1 MTTLIEQPS
10 SPNPPTPPTQ
20 RPRGTERAERRALA
34 AELAAERTRQRGPF
48 RNVLHSIGVGISAG
62 FLLLT
67 LGLALIVVVLPIAVG
82 GSAYTVLTGSME
94 PKLPPGTFLIVKPT
108 PASEVRVGEV
118 ITYQLVSGRPEV
130 ATHRVIE
137 RILDPRTAEV
147 SFITKGDANNTPDA
161 APVIPVQLRG
171 TVWYAVPYLG
181 WVNNVL
187 NGEARAWLVP
197 IVAGLLLA
205 YAGWMFV
212 AGLLE
217 RRALRARHRLAQSR

>member
-1 MTTLIEQPS
+1 MTTLLEPS
-10 SPNPPTPPTQ
+10 TQ
-20 RPRGTERAERRALA
+20 RPRSAERAERRVLA
-34 AELAAERTRQRGPF
+34 AEIADARAARRGPLG
-48 RNVLHSIGVGISAG
+48 NVLHSIGVGLSAG
-62 FLLLT
+62 LLLLM

-108 PASEVRVGEV
+108 PASEVRVGDV

-130 ATHRVIE
+130 VTHRVVE

-147 SFITKGDANNTPDA
+147 MFLTQGDANNTPDA
-161 APVIPVQLRG
+161 APVMAVQLRG

-197 IVAGLLLA
+197 IIAGLLLA
-205 YAGWMFV
+205 YAGWMLI
-212 AGLLE
+212 AGVLE
-217 RRALRARHRLAQSR
+217 RRALRARHRMARTR

>member
-1 MTTLIEQPS
+1 MTTVID
-10 SPNPPTPPTQ
+10 PPGR
-20 RPRGTERAERRALA
+20 RPRSSERAERRALRDAEADARA
-34 AELAAERTRQRGPF
+34 ARRGPVG
-48 RNVLHSIGVGISAG
+48 NVLHAIGVGLSAG
-62 FLLLT
+62 LLLLM

-108 PASEVRVGEV
+108 PASEVRVGDV

-130 ATHRVIE
+130 VTHRVVE

-147 SFITKGDANNTPDA
+147 MFLTQGDANNTPDA
-161 APVIPVQLRG
+161 APVMAVQLRG

-197 IVAGLLLA
+197 IIAGLLLA
-205 YAGWMFV
+205 YAGWMLI
-212 AGLLE
+212 AGVLE
-217 RRALRARHRLAQSR
+217 RRALRARHRMARTR